1 MRFVFMNQ
9 YVTKRFTRPLKK
21 RIKKIKRN
29 QPNIT
34 DYHLS
39 YQFRLAT
46 SLVVINL
53 IFFFIVL

>member
-46 SLVVINL
+46 SFVVFVLVML
-53 IFFFIVL
+53 I